1 MVIYFSNIPY
11 TKIGNVV
18 DVTLN
23 NVKNIVSYIDCN
35 YKKYSNIPIDLK
47 LHILIILI
55 VLHIYLISKESISVP
70 EQRMLRKMQ
79 NKIVL

>member
-11 TKIGNVV
+11 TNIGNVV

-47 LHILIILI
+47 LHILI